1 MACFSIK
8 TIRMAGISACVPL
21 KTESNF
27 NYDRVSESEKEL
39 LIKTTGIENRRI
51 AEPGVTASD
60 LCYQAADK
68 LIKELGWNRN
78 EIGLLVFISQS
89 PDHFLPCTAIILQD
103 KLKLPKTCLAFD
115 STLGCSG
122 FTYGLGIVASLM
134 KTAGIK
140 KSLLLTGDV
149 ATSSLSKNDKS
160 TYPLF
165 GDAGCAAALEIAENN
180 EWYCN
185 MFSDGS
191 GYEAIIIP
199 DGGLR
204 HPINDK
210 TYEMVEVEKGITR
223 NRRHLWLKGLDIF
236 SFSVKEVPLSVTELL
251 AHYQLSVND
260 IDFFLMHQA
269 NLLMNE
275 TIRKKL
281 KIDPSKV
288 PYSLKK
294 FGNTSSASIPLTMV
308 TELKETLSKPDS
320 KKLLLS
326 GFGAGLSW
334 SNVILNTENMVIPD
348 LIEI

>member
-1 MACFSIK
+1 MACFSINNM
-8 TIRMAGISACVPL
+8 RMAGVSACVPSHN
-21 KTESNF
+21 ESNF
-27 NYDRVSESEKEL
+27 DYDLVNQSEKEL
-39 LIKTTGIENRRI
+39 LIKTTGIENRRM
-51 AEPGVTASD
+51 AQNGVTASD
-60 LCYQAADK
+60 LCYKAAEK
-68 LIKELGWNRN
+68 LLNDLKWERSSV
-78 EIGLLVFISQS
+78 GLLIFISQS
-89 PDHFLPCTAIILQD
+89 PDYFLPCTSIILQER
-103 KLKLPKTCLAFD
+103 LGLPKTCMAFD

-122 FTYGLGIVASLM
+122 FTYGLGIASSLM

-140 KSLLLTGDV
+140 RSLLLVGDV
-149 ATSSLSKNDKS
+149 ATSSLSKKDKS

-165 GDAGCAAALEIAENN
+165 GDAGCAAALEVSGND
-180 EWYCN
+180 EWHFN

-191 GYEAIIIP
+191 GYETIIIP

-204 HPINDK
+204 NPISEK
-210 TYEMVEVEKGITR
+210 TYDMVEVEKGITR
-223 NRRHLWLKGLDIF
+223 NKRHLWLKGLDVF
-236 SFSVKEVPLSVTELL
+236 SFSVKEVPVSVNELL
-251 AHYQLSVND
+251 AYSKIPLNA
-260 IDFFLMHQA
+260 IDFFVMHQA

-281 KIDPSKV
+281 KFDPLKV

-308 TELKETLSKPDS
+308 SELKEQLSKPGQ

-334 SNVILNTENMVIPD
+334 SNVILNTENLVIPD